1 MEKTLLRSV
10 IVGLNEGDTIAVVF
24 RGALQSQTGTFS
36 VLSKKRGR
44 GKGGSWLA
52 DLIPVDVREDGS
64 IASREGDSLTIGTP
78 KNDDI
83 LNVTVD
89 GAFFGYTTE
98 REVPAN
104 YETDAGNSVLL
115 KETFKGLMN
124 AAETR
129 PMVTIEAPGAPEVNG
144 DFTVTDARQLRG
156 RAGQIVLTLVRPDQ
170 TDTVELWSY
179 RHSGVVTKFTVVG
192 P

>member
-10 IVGLNEGDTIAVVF
+10 IVGLNPGQEIEVVF
-24 RGALQSQTGTFS
+24 RGSLADRTGTFR
-36 VLSKKRGR
+36 VVNTRRGR
-44 GKGGSWLA
+44 GKGGSQLA
-52 DLIPVDVREDGS
+52 DLIQLDGFGGS
-64 IASREGDSLTIGTP
+64 ELPADIGAISIGTP

-89 GAFFGYTTE
+89 GAFFGYRLE
-98 REVPAN
+98 SEVPAN
-104 YETDAGNSVLL
+104 YETNGDQAILL

-129 PMVTIEAPGAPEVNG
+129 PMVEIEAAGAPEVNG
-144 DFTVTDARQLRG
+144 NFTVVDARQLRG
-156 RAGQIVLTLVRPDQ
+156 RAGQIVLTLLTQ
-170 TDTVELWSY
+170 EGNTVELWSY
-179 RHSGVVTKFTVVG
+179 RHSGVVTNFTVVG